1 MVYSPSGRKESDTTE
16 RLTLSLV
23 AGIGNSGPKSR
34 GNVASDSLPSP
45 YLSAPAT
52 PAPATVKRSP
62 LSASPSLHL
71 SLYHSWE
78 SEHVIHPP
86 KHI

>member
-45 YLSAPAT
+45 LFSLPQPPPPPPLSSAPLFLLPPPFT
-52 PAPATVKRSP
+52 YLCITHG
-62 LSASPSLHL
+62 SLNM
-71 SLYHSWE
+71 
-78 SEHVIHPP
+78 
-86 KHI
+86 